1 MIGFINYIIYYV
13 SLCITKWSSWF
24 FIIHEWKKL
33 LKFSVTTIAYTNLN
47 SFFLISKTWPDSR
60 AVKVMSLQISLYELI
75 LREHILKWAE
85 RFFPANLP
93 QPATAGLRSKEFRY
107 LTLDLWEKCVFW
119 LQKMK
124 NLREGLRFSQKY
136 FERKI
141 QYMKIEEFWNLNAA
155 GPFS

>member
-1 MIGFINYIIYYV
+1 MCTVLLYFDKISAHDRLHQLYYHMIFLIFHNTWV
-13 SLCITKWSSWF
+13 
-24 FIIHEWKKL
+24 EKKL
-33 LKFSVTTIAYTNLN
+33 LKFSVRTFAYTNLN

-75 LREHILKWAE
+75 LREQILKWAE

-107 LTLDLWEKCVFW
+107 LTSDLWEKCVFW

-124 NLREGLRFSQKY
+124 NLREGLRFSQKIFRAREY
-136 FERKI
+136 NIWKSRSFEI
-141 QYMKIEEFWNLNAA
+141 
-155 GPFS
+155 